1 MKNKLDERAGLVSFI
16 FFWGLIEFK
25 LLYPPLSKEF
35 SLFKMKQSD
44 KHNGNGL
51 LVNKNLIEHLPVKCK
66 MYLNLLISV
75 KEDNFNSIPKIIRKN
90 YENFSSVFQNLDDGE
105 RSYFI
110 NKNIEFVRQRLNLN
124 TPLIFSPPSICDI

>member
-1 MKNKLDERAGLVSFI
+1 MKE
-16 FFWGLIEFK
+16 
-25 LLYPPLSKEF
+25 
-35 SLFKMKQSD
+35 SD

-51 LVNKNLIEHLPVKCK
+51 LVNKNLIEYLPVKCK

-90 YENFSSVFQNLDDGE
+90 YENFSSVFQNLDEAE

-110 NKNIEFVRQRLNLN
+110 NKNIEFVRQRLNQN
-124 TPLIFSPPSICDI
+124 APLIFTPPSICDI